1 MFPAEL
7 PIIRKGDV
15 MEQIAD
21 SIKILIRA
29 PQGIPRDLVTEY
41 LERCRRGMPL
51 LMAAVGENHHA
62 QLRVLGHRMK
72 GTGAPYGFPKLT
84 EIGGLIEQAA
94 VDENSGA
101 LRAYAAE
108 LEEYIGRVEI
118 AVD

>member
-1 MFPAEL
+1 
-7 PIIRKGDV
+7 

>member
-1 MFPAEL
+1 LE
-7 PIIRKGDV
+7 R
-15 MEQIAD
+15 IAD
-21 SIKILIRA
+21 ASKILIRA
-29 PQGIPRDLVTEY
+29 PEGIPRELVSEY
-41 LERCRRGMPL
+41 LERCRSGLPL

-72 GTGAPYGFPKLT
+72 GTGTPYGFPKLT

-94 VDENSGA
+94 ADENSGA

-108 LEEYIGRVEI
+108 LEEYLGRVEI

>member
-7 PIIRKGDV
+7 PIIQKGDV
-15 MEQIAD
+15 LEQIAD

-41 LERCRRGMPL
+41 LERCRSGMPL